1 MAKLHVSMAT
11 RLQQPCRFCG
21 ATPAPNGS
29 IYTWEEALGLDFCEA
44 CSDWEIDHAH
54 PEYLAALGRD
64 NASASGSIG
73 AVDAWL
79 GTGRGRVAH
88 RAWLVVNGNRAPK
101 GNAKG
106 IDMGKGNG
114 TSKGNVRS
122 RSRSPHLMGNIAQ

>member
-1 MAKLHVSMAT
+1 MSRGFEFSMA

-44 CSDWEIDHAH
+44 CSDWEACHAH
-54 PEYLAALGRD
+54 PEYLAALDRD

-79 GTGRGRVAH
+79 NTRFAQGITQGQRER
-88 RAWLVVNGNRAPK
+88 RAWERAM
-101 GNAKG
+101 A
-106 IDMGKGNG
+106 KGNG
-114 TSKGNVRS
+114 KGKGKARS
-122 RSRSPHLMGNIAQ
+122 RSRSPRGFQGLEQ